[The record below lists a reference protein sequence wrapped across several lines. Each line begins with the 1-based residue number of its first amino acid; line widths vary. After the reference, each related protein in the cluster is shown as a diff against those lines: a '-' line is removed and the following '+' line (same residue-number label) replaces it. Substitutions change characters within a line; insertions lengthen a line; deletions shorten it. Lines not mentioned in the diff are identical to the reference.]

1 MSDPTT
7 EGEGDGGSGHEAE
20 VARGL
25 PEKDLRAAVDGLTGL
40 LTEVRPGWFN
50 APESR
55 RGADEGPRRDERRP

>member
-7 EGEGDGGSGHEAE
+7 EGEGDGGSGREAE

-25 PEKDLRAAVDGLTGL
+25 PEKDLRAAADGLAGR

-50 APESR
+50 APVSR
-55 RGADEGPRRDERRP
+55 RGADENPRRDERRP